1 MKLGNMSRWGSSGQ
15 LDLTELIGVPLPPS
29 VSFVTGFEGFPAYSF
44 GPDANV
50 GRLTRSFIPDPFF
63 HDFAII
69 VTAKPTTRRGGI
81 LFAITDALQKI
92 VHLGVA
98 LAPVE
103 DGSQR
108 VVLYYTDPG
117 ATRTQ
122 EAASFKMGDLT
133 GRWARFTLAVQG
145 EEVKLFMDCEEH
157 HRVAFH
163 RSQQKLTFQP
173 SSGIFVGNA
182 GGTKLERFVGS
193 IQQLVLTPD
202 PRAADVQCEEDDP
215 YVSVLWYSIIL
226 KIEASGY
233 SSGDD
238 EYDDTETMDEM
249 KKVVEEREYTMPEED
264 ETIPVRAPPTEPSP
278 TAPFDDEDLEEES
291 SGRDMEIIT
300 EGQPARTEKAV
311 YQKENEYPVMMTMQ
325 KGEKGERG
333 PPGPPGLPGPPGTV
347 STSSPRGDGSSWFGE
362 PGPQGPPGPPGAPGV
377 PGNDGLPGS
386 HGKDGE
392 PGETGVTGFPGLP
405 GDPGLKGEKVFKK
418 VILELVCQGFLALL
432 DHKEDQGHFDMW
444 YVHSHVTEQD
454 AIDGS
459 GFEDF
464 DSDAEVMR
472 GPPGPRGPPGQPGPP
487 GPSARLSPGPP
498 GLPGAPGKD
507 GNDGEMGKPGIPGA
521 SGKDGDPGK
530 MGPKGEKGETG
541 LPGPAGPKGDIGQPG
556 FPGLPGQ
563 VGPEGP
569 RGQPGPPGPP
579 GPPTHFSFDVLDSEG
594 SGLGGSSGLAPA
606 LPRGP
611 PGLPGLPGPPGPQ
624 GKDGVN
630 GAPGTSV
637 KGEPG
642 AKGPDGVPGLPGFP
656 GRHGEKGE
664 KGNMGQK
671 GERGLDGLSLPGPPG
686 PPGPPGAVINL
697 HDLMLNDTEGLF
709 NLSGTFQSQ
718 DSVGPRGPKGDPG
731 TPGALGP
738 PGLKGQKGEPGIPV
752 DGTLLSKMLGPQG
765 PKGIK
770 GDAGISGPPGI
781 MGPVGPVG
789 PKGEFGFPGRP
800 GRPGLNGRKGQ
811 KGESAGLPGP
821 PGPPGPPGRP
831 GIFSCPKG
839 TVFPV
844 PPRPNCKKPV
854 SDRECAPW
862 VETALALKLPLSD
875 CLSHCLYHM
884 EGASCSSTGT
894 KGEKG
899 ERGLPGPPG
908 PTMTMLGTGTM
919 WENGGQQEKGEK
931 GEAGM
936 PGPPGVPGRSGL
948 VGPKGEAI
956 TGPPGRPGPQ
966 GPPGAS
972 GIGRVG
978 APGPPG
984 RPGPPGPPG
993 YSSAAAFPGLPGPQ
1007 GPPGPPGRAAAV
1019 SVRKYLSLQALRQES
1034 YLDDEGTL
1042 SLVTDTGK
1050 LYLKVIGGWREI
1062 QLGGLIEMHPSP
1074 VLSQDDADPLVLTSR
1089 LSSTPKI
1096 HTGSALRLVALNTPL
1111 TGDLGSIH
1119 MVNKECRLQAQ
1130 AMGIRDEYRAFLSHH
1145 LQDLIDLVQPPY
1157 RSTLPIVNLRGEVL
1171 FKNWESIFSNHILP
1185 PGIPLYSFDGRDVMS
1200 DPFWPQKAVWH
1211 GSSEKGNRLD
1221 TKNCESWRAGD
1232 MAITGQAS
1240 FLYSGLLGQHTRS
1253 CSNEFVVLCIETNP
1267 DHNTVEELKRAQYRH
1282 RRWHYRY

>member
-1 MKLGNMSRWGSSGQ
+1 MARGNIPLLRLTLWYICLIDLWHLQPGTAFQLLEDRGSSGQ

-63 HDFAII
+63 YDFAII
-69 VTAKPTTRRGGI
+69 VTAKPTTRQGGV

-117 ATRTQ
+117 AARTQ

-163 RSQQKLTFQP
+163 RSQQRLTFQP

-182 GGTKLERFVGS
+182 GGTRLERFVGS
-193 IQQLVLTPD
+193 IQQLVLSPD
-202 PRAADVQCEEDDP
+202 PRAADEQCEEDDP
-215 YVSVLWYSIIL
+215 YT
-226 KIEASGY
+226 SGY
-233 SSGDD
+233 SSGDN
-238 EYDDTETMDEM
+238 EYDDTETMDEV
-249 KKVVEEREYTMPEED
+249 KKVVEEREYMPEED
-264 ETIPVRAPPTEPSP
+264 ETIPVRAPPTEASSV
-278 TAPFDDEDLEEES
+278 APFDDEDLEEES
-291 SGRDMEIIT
+291 SGQDLEVIT
-300 EGQPARTEKAV
+300 EGQPARTEEAV
-311 YQKENEYPVMMTMQ
+311 YQKGNEYPVVMTMQ

-333 PPGPPGLPGPPGTV
+333 SPGPPGLPGPPGTV
-347 STSSPRGDGSSWFGE
+347 SAPSPRGDSSPWFGE
-362 PGPQGPPGPPGAPGV
+362 PGPQGPPGPTGAPGL
-377 PGNDGLPGS
+377 PGNEGLPGS
-386 HGKDGE
+386 RGKDGE
-392 PGETGVTGFPGLP
+392 PGKTGIQGFPGLP
-405 GDPGLKGEKVFKK
+405 GDPGLRGEKGDPGVGVPGLPGPPGRPGRPGSFR
-418 VILELVCQGFLALL
+418 
-432 DHKEDQGHFDMW
+432 
-444 YVHSHVTEQD
+444 YVD
-454 AIDGS
+454 AIEAS
-459 GFEDF
+459 GYEDF
-464 DSDAEVMR
+464 DSDSEVIR

-487 GPSARLSPGPP
+487 GPSGLSPGPSGP
-498 GLPGAPGKD
+498 PGAPGKD

-521 SGKDGDPGK
+521 SGRDGDPGEK
-530 MGPKGEKGETG
+530 GPKGDKGETG
-541 LPGPAGPKGDIGQPG
+541 LPGPAGLKGEVGQPG
-556 FPGLPGQ
+556 VPGLPGPA
-563 VGPEGP
+563 GPEGP
-569 RGQPGPPGPP
+569 GGRPGPPGPP
-579 GPPTHFSFDVLDSEG
+579 GPPAHFSFDVLDSEG
-594 SGLGGSSGLAPA
+594 SGMGGGSGIVPTF
-606 LPRGP
+606 PRGP

-624 GKDGVN
+624 GKDGKN
-630 GAPGTSV
+630 GTSV

-642 AKGPDGVPGLPGFP
+642 AKGPDGLPGLPGLP

-664 KGNMGQK
+664 KGDMGQK

-686 PPGPPGAVINL
+686 PPGPPGAIITL

-709 NLSGTFQSQ
+709 NFSGTFQPQ
-718 DSVGPRGPKGDPG
+718 GPVGPKGDPG
-731 TPGALGP
+731 TPGVHGP
-738 PGLKGQKGEPGIPV
+738 PGLKGQKGEPGNTITM
-752 DGTLLSKMLGPQG
+752 DGTPLSEMLGPQG

-770 GDAGISGPPGI
+770 GDSGIPGPPGV
-781 MGPVGPVG
+781 MGPLGPVG
-789 PKGEFGFPGRP
+789 PKGEFGLPGRP
-800 GRPGLNGRKGQ
+800 GRPGLNGLKGQ
-811 KGESAGLPGP
+811 KGDSDGLPGP

-844 PPRPNCKKPV
+844 PARPNCKKPIKG
-854 SDRECAPW
+854 DL
-862 VETALALKLPLSD
+862 TA
-875 CLSHCLYHM
+875 
-884 EGASCSSTGT
+884 EGANCWSSGT

-908 PTMTMLGTGTM
+908 PTMTILGKGTM
-919 WENGGQQEKGEK
+919 WDKGDHGEKGEK

-936 PGPPGVPGRSGL
+936 PGSPGLPGRSGL

-966 GPPGAS
+966 GPPGVP
-972 GIGRVG
+972 GIGRAG
-978 APGPPG
+978 ATGPPG

-993 YSSAAAFPGLPGPQ
+993 YSSGAGFPGLPGPR
-1007 GPPGPPGRAAAV
+1007 GPPGSPGQAAAV
-1019 SVRKYLSLQALRQES
+1019 MVRKYSSLQALRQES
-1034 YLDDEGTL
+1034 YVDDEGTL
-1042 SLVTDTGK
+1042 SLVRDTGK
-1050 LYLKVIGGWREI
+1050 LYLKVVGGWREI
-1062 QLGGLIEMHPSP
+1062 QLGGLIETQPSP
-1074 VLSQDDADPLVLTSR
+1074 VLSQDDADPLILTSR
-1089 LSSTPKI
+1089 LSSTPQI

-1119 MVNKECRLQAQ
+1119 TVNKQCRLQAQ

-1157 RSTLPIVNLRGEVL
+1157 RSSLPIVNLRGEVL
-1171 FKNWESIFSNHILP
+1171 FKNWESIFSSHVLP

-1200 DPFWPQKAVWH
+1200 DPFWPQKAIWH
-1211 GSSEKGNRLD
+1211 GSSEKGSRLD
-1221 TKNCESWRAGD
+1221 AKNCESWRAGD

-1240 FLYSGLLGQHTRS
+1240 FLYSGLLGQQTRS
-1253 CSNEFVVLCIETNP
+1253 CSNEFIVLCIETNP
-1267 DHNTVEELKRAQYRH
+1267 DRNTVEEIRRAQYRH

>member
-1 MKLGNMSRWGSSGQ
+1 MFILANLFQMILRGSSGQ

-215 YVSVLWYSIIL
+215 Y
-226 KIEASGY
+226 ASGY

-300 EGQPARTEKAV
+300 EGRESRTEKAV

-377 PGNDGLPGS
+377 PGNDGLPVS
-386 HGKDGE
+386 KIAVVSISTHLTVDKYYQI
-392 PGETGVTGFPGLP
+392 TCLNVTLMYCTLESLCIQYNCFHARSVFQ
-405 GDPGLKGEKVFKK
+405 GD
-418 VILELVCQGFLALL
+418 
-432 DHKEDQGHFDMW
+432 
-444 YVHSHVTEQD
+444 T
-454 AIDGS
+454 
-459 GFEDF
+459 
-464 DSDAEVMR
+464 
-472 GPPGPRGPPGQPGPP
+472 
-487 GPSARLSPGPP
+487 
-498 GLPGAPGKD
+498 
-507 GNDGEMGKPGIPGA
+507 
-521 SGKDGDPGK
+521 
-530 MGPKGEKGETG
+530 
-541 LPGPAGPKGDIGQPG
+541 GQPG

-579 GPPTHFSFDVLDSEG
+579 GPPTHFSFDVLVSFRSTEAICMIQ
-594 SGLGGSSGLAPA
+594 SGIVTIFLGILERFFPCTFNSTTA
-606 LPRGP
+606 LFAFHSCNTE
-611 PGLPGLPGPPGPQ
+611 LVQIFSLFFPQ
-624 GKDGVN
+624 
-630 GAPGTSV
+630 
-637 KGEPG
+637 
-642 AKGPDGVPGLPGFP
+642 
-656 GRHGEKGE
+656 GEKGE

-718 DSVGPRGPKGDPG
+718 DSV
-731 TPGALGP
+731 
-738 PGLKGQKGEPGIPV
+738 V
-752 DGTLLSKMLGPQG
+752 SSLLL
-765 PKGIK
+765 
-770 GDAGISGPPGI
+770 
-781 MGPVGPVG
+781 
-789 PKGEFGFPGRP
+789 
-800 GRPGLNGRKGQ
+800 
-811 KGESAGLPGP
+811 GP

-854 SDRECAPW
+854 SDREC
-862 VETALALKLPLSD
+862 
-875 CLSHCLYHM
+875 
-884 EGASCSSTGT
+884 GASCSSTGT

-908 PTMTMLGTGTM
+908 PTKIIY
-919 WENGGQQEKGEK
+919 WHVYNH
-931 GEAGM
+931 
-936 PGPPGVPGRSGL
+936 GL
-948 VGPKGEAI
+948 CLKGPKGEAI

-993 YSSAAAFPGLPGPQ
+993 YSSGENINNAYPEMTALVIIQ
-1007 GPPGPPGRAAAV
+1007 LV
-1019 SVRKYLSLQALRQES
+1019 VMVLSQVKKYLSLQALRQES